1 MAAMQKRITCY
12 NRRVEYGVGRDMNIT
27 VDIGQILM
35 GIAQLVTV
43 GLLVRNMKAGR
54 RRDKAIEE
62 IHLATNSMKDALV
75 SATAMASDL
84 AGEKRGRED
93 EVARQAAASEAKR
106 ET

>member
-1 MAAMQKRITCY
+1 
-12 NRRVEYGVGRDMNIT
+12 MNIT

-75 SATAMASDL
+75 SATEKESFARGVRS
-84 AGEKRGRED
+84 GELSSMNINHRKADDKG
-93 EVARQAAASEAKR
+93 
-106 ET
+106 